1 MAKFYETISENM
13 QAFIEKQHMFFVAT
27 APLSLEG
34 HVNMS
39 PKGKDSFR
47 ILSPTRVAYLDLIGS
62 GNETS
67 AHLHENRR
75 ITFMFCAFDGAP
87 NIVRLFGQGR
97 TVTPSDPE
105 WAELGA
111 LFPLEQYNNV
121 RQIIVADLH
130 KTMTSCGYGIPFM
143 DYVGERD
150 TMERWAETK
159 GADGL
164 IAYQCEKNSESIDG
178 LITPLGLEFA
188 EQNAP

>member
-1 MAKFYETISENM
+1 MAKFFDTITENIE
-13 QAFIEKQHMFFVAT
+13 QFIAKQHLFFVAS
-27 APLSLEG
+27 APLSAEG
-34 HVNMS
+34 HVNIS

-67 AHLHENRR
+67 AHLHENGR
-75 ITFMFCAFDGAP
+75 ITVMFCAFEGAP
-87 NIVRLFGQGR
+87 NIVRLFGKGR
-97 TVTPSDPE
+97 TVRPADAE
-105 WAELGA
+105 WGELSA

-121 RQIIVADLH
+121 RQIIVADIH
-130 KTMTSCGYGIPFM
+130 MTQTSCGYGVPFM

-164 IAYQCEKNSESIDG
+164 VAYQCEKNAESIDG
-178 LITPLGLEFA
+178 LPTPLGLEVS
-188 EQNAP
+188 QR